1 MRFSL
6 LGPVAVRRGDRV
18 VPVGGPKVRALL
30 AALLLQ
36 ANRAVSPSSLQGA
49 LWGEEPPVTAASS
62 LANHV
67 MRLRRALE
75 AEAEDGSRLS
85 ATPYGPLLRVDEGE
99 LDVREFTGLLTL
111 AREARGRRD
120 WPAVSGHA
128 GAAMALWRGRPLSDL
143 PVLHTLEAEVRHLCE
158 AHLQALEW
166 YFEAELELGR
176 HTEVTPELS
185 RWAAEHP
192 LHESLHV
199 LLVTAL
205 YRGGRQAEALEV
217 FETVRTAL
225 AEELGV
231 DPGPALRA
239 VHQRVL
245 TADPLLLKEQS
256 KEQRKARPVPEAG
269 LVTAPPAPSA
279 PAQLP
284 LDATLFTGRKNELRR
299 LRAVLE
305 QAADGNGPGVV
316 AVTGMGGVGKSALAV
331 HAAHLLRDRF
341 PDGQLHLDLRGHGT
355 ATPRTAH
362 ELLASVLTDLAV
374 ALPEDTGHR
383 AALLRSV
390 LAERRVLLL
399 LDNARDSGQVLP
411 LLPGTGH
418 SAAIVT
424 SRSTLTDLP
433 TPHHLSL
440 APMDVEEQRALLCAL
455 CGSDRV
461 EQDLDAA
468 LRILAACGGLPL
480 ALRIVGARLAARPA
494 WPLATLADRL
504 APEGPGRLSTLAAGH
519 LQVRATFAASY
530 LALRDSESPGEREAA
545 RAFRL
550 LGLWS
555 GQTVGPADAAA
566 LLDRDPARAEELL
579 EQLVD
584 AHLLQTPAPLR
595 YRLHDLLAEYAVEC
609 AEADESEQERE
620 AARLRMC
627 VWYALALENAR
638 LAIPEGGQLPP
649 RLGQEPPAPLP
660 VFTDEAQALA
670 WCRREL
676 AGIGEAIRQAGESRR
691 FDLAWRM
698 AVWLLGYMRTSW
710 WTGHWE
716 SYLQQ
721 ALDIAHGR
729 AERHDEQHAAQH
741 DDRLGRAWLLR
752 SLGACHGMSRRP
764 DRAIEAFEEAL
775 TLFDDPES
783 QAATLAYLS
792 VAHGAA
798 GHGDQALTHARAALD
813 LHLSSGGN
821 RHRTA
826 IFMSTM
832 ADALRVSGHL
842 DEAELH
848 YREAIVLWRDH
859 GDANGTAVVLT
870 NHGDVLRELG
880 RRDDAF
886 AALDEALAT
895 FRRIGNAALTAE
907 CLVTMAR
914 THARFDEWT
923 QGRARIH
930 EAIDVADRHH
940 LGSWLHEAR
949 EVHDMIELGVIE
961 STWPADR

>member
-6 LGPVAVRRGDRV
+6 LGPVVVRQGDRV

-30 AALLLQ
+30 AALLFQ
-36 ANRAVSPSSLQGA
+36 ANRAVSLSSLQGA
-49 LWGEEPPVTAASS
+49 LWGEEPPTTASAS

-67 MRLRRALE
+67 VRLRRALE
-75 AEAEDGSRLS
+75 AEDAPRLS

-99 LDVREFTGLLTL
+99 LDVREFTGLLSL

-120 WPAVSGHA
+120 WPAVSRHA
-128 GAAMALWRGRPLSDL
+128 GAAMALWRGRPLADL
-143 PVLHTLEAEVRHLCE
+143 PVLHTLEAEVRQLCE

-217 FETVRTAL
+217 FEAVRAAL

-231 DPGPALRA
+231 DPGPALRE

-245 TADPLLLKEQS
+245 TADPLLLKEQAGL
-256 KEQRKARPVPEAG
+256 EAVPVP
-269 LVTAPPAPSA
+269 TAPAPTPTA

-284 LDATLFTGRKNELRR
+284 LDTTLFTGRKDELRR
-299 LRAVLE
+299 LREALE
-305 QAADGNGPGVV
+305 QAAYGNGPGVV

-355 ATPRTAH
+355 ATPPTAR
-362 ELLASVLTDLAV
+362 ELLASVLTDLSGPTDPAV
-374 ALPEDTGHR
+374 PLPEDTGQR

-399 LDNARDSGQVLP
+399 LDNARDGAQVLP
-411 LLPGTGH
+411 LLPGSGR

-433 TPHHLSL
+433 TAHHLSL

-468 LRILAACGGLPL
+468 LRILAACAGLPL

-504 APEGPGRLSTLAAGH
+504 APGGPGRLSTLTAGH

-530 LALRDSESPGEREAA
+530 LGLRDSESPGEREAA

-550 LGLWS
+550 LGLWP
-555 GQTVGPADAAA
+555 GQTLGPADAAA

-595 YRLHDLLAEYAVEC
+595 YRLHDLLAEYAAEC

-638 LAIPEGGQLPP
+638 LAIPESGQLPP
-649 RLGQEPPAPLP
+649 RLGLEPPAPLP
-660 VFTDEAQALA
+660 VFTDEIQALT

-676 AGIGEAIRQAGESRR
+676 AGIGEAIRQAGQSHR

-716 SYLQQ
+716 SFLHQ
-721 ALDIAHGR
+721 ALDLT
-729 AERHDEQHAAQH
+729 EQH

-752 SLGACHGMSRRP
+752 SLGACHGMGRRP

-783 QAATLAYLS
+783 QAVTLAYLS
-792 VAHGAA
+792 LAHSTA
-798 GHGDQALTHARAALD
+798 GHGDQALAHARAALD
-813 LHLSSGGN
+813 LHRRTGGD

-826 IFMSTM
+826 IFLSTM

-842 DEAELH
+842 DEADLC
-848 YREAIVLWRDH
+848 YREAIGLWRDH
-859 GDANGTAVVLT
+859 GDANGTAIVLT
-870 NHGDVLRELG
+870 NHGDVLRRRG

-886 AALDEALAT
+886 AAFEEALAT
-895 FRRIGNAALTAE
+895 FQCIGNAALVVE
-907 CLVTMAR
+907 CLVMMAR
-914 THARFDEWT
+914 THARFDEWPQART
-923 QGRARIH
+923 RIH
-930 EAIDVADRHH
+930 EAIEVADRHH
-940 LGSWLHEAR
+940 LESRLREAR
-949 EVHDMIELGVIE
+949 DILGLIEVGAIE
-961 STWPADR
+961 SVWPADR

>member
-1 MRFSL
+1 MTAGASL
-6 LGPVAVRRGDRV
+6 R
-18 VPVGGPKVRALL
+18 
-30 AALLLQ
+30 
-36 ANRAVSPSSLQGA
+36 
-49 LWGEEPPVTAASS
+49 
-62 LANHV
+62 NHV
-67 MRLRRALE
+67 MRLRRVLDVVGDE
-75 AEAEDGSRLS
+75 RISS
-85 ATPYGPLLRVDEGE
+85 TPHGPMLRVADGE
-99 LDVREFTGLLTL
+99 LDVHEFTATL
-111 AREARGRRD
+111 GRARDSRARQD
-120 WPAVSGHA
+120 WPDVIRHT
-128 GAAMALWRGRPLSDL
+128 AAALTLWRGQPLSDL
-143 PVLHTLEAEVRHLCE
+143 AELHTLEAEVRHLAQ
-158 AHLQALEW
+158 AHLQALNW
-166 YFEAELELGR
+166 YFEAELQLGRHVEVIPELGR
-176 HTEVTPELS
+176 
-185 RWAAEHP
+185 WAARHR
-192 LHESLHV
+192 LHEALHV
-199 LLVTAL
+199 LLITAL
-205 YRGGRQAEALEV
+205 YRSGRQAEALET
-217 FETVRTAL
+217 FETVRVAL

-231 DPGPALRA
+231 DPGPALRD
-239 VHQRVL
+239 VHRRVL
-245 TADPLLLKEQS
+245 TADLLILERPAAADETAAATPLLS
-256 KEQRKARPVPEAG
+256 TRTGVSPASAATAG
-269 LVTAPPAPSA
+269 LGGTDEAPAQLEPGRQEATAPA

-284 LDATLFTGRKNELRR
+284 ADTPLFTGRQSELRQ
-299 LRAVLE
+299 LCAALERAT
-305 QAADGNGPGVV
+305 DGEGPGVV

-374 ALPEDTGHR
+374 PLPLPEDTGRR

-399 LDNARDSGQVLP
+399 LDNARDGAQVLP

-649 RLGQEPPAPLP
+649 RLGQQPPAPLP
-660 VFTDEAQALA
+660 VFTDEAQALT

-676 AGIGEAIRQAGESRR
+676 AGIGEAIRQAGQSRR

-716 SYLQQ
+716 SYLHQ
-721 ALDIAHGR
+721 ALDIT
-729 AERHDEQHAAQH
+729 EQH

-752 SLGACHGMSRRP
+752 SLGACHGMCRRP

-783 QAATLAYLS
+783 QSATLAYLS
-792 VAHGAA
+792 LAHSAA
-798 GHGDQALTHARAALD
+798 GHGDQALAHARTALD
-813 LHLSSGGN
+813 LHRRTGGN

-826 IFMSTM
+826 ILLSTM

-842 DEAELH
+842 KEADLR
-848 YREAIVLWRDH
+848 YREALGLWRAH
-859 GDANGTAVVLT
+859 GDANGTAIVLT
-870 NHGDVLRELG
+870 NHGDVLRGLG
-880 RRDDAF
+880 RRDEAF
-886 AALDEALAT
+886 MALDEALAI

-907 CLVTMAR
+907 CLVMMAR

-923 QGRARIH
+923 RARARIH
-930 EAIDVADRHH
+930 EAIDVADRNH
-940 LGSWLHEAR
+940 LESWLSEAR
-949 EVHDMIELGVIE
+949 EVLATIE
-961 STWPADR
+961 SANASAA